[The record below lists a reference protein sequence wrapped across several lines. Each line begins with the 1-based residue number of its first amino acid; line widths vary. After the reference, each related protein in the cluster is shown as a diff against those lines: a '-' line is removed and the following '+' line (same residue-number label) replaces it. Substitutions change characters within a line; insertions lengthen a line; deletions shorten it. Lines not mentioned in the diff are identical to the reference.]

1 MSLIKIKDKGQ
12 TPDQFETLV
21 VNTAVAVEA
30 TLGNIVVAGENG
42 AIVDSGTAVSQ
53 ITGELNNL
61 GTEVEALGSEVET
74 LKKSVSDGKTLL
86 ANAITEMGIE
96 TASDASFETMASNVS
111 ELSTAG
117 EYIWARYKYEKH
129 KAGLYDVD
137 NNLIADW
144 DTLVNTYGM
153 NIEKDYAFNVD
164 EAPID
169 SPCYILINNPELA
182 SGAKLVISS
191 SVTKIGHNVFLYC
204 ETLQSVIIPESVTE
218 IGEYAFCECT
228 NLTSI
233 TIPASVIRI
242 DFSAFRNCT
251 SLTSVYHMHM
261 GTMAPG
267 WIDRVFYKTS
277 GDTTTFYFK
286 NSDIREAFSTNFGNY
301 YNDSL
306 AILSEDY
313 SWTAPEV
320 DIKADKIF
328 LDYILSSDENKYPD
342 GGEVDG
348 YWYEVIDQQDAITYT
363 PSTVDQVVPS
373 GTLLT
378 GDLTIVGDENLVPSN
393 IAEGVNVF
401 GTLGTFASGHKYIK
415 RFFEQQITIPG
426 MSRGTFDLAQT
437 LDNPDNAFFFG
448 KYLISS
454 DDNIRFESMT
464 NTTVTLFNYMSSS
477 YTVYF
482 SVIEFTDKLKSKDT
496 GMHLCG
502 TYNSGWTGTTP
513 VAPYIALCQATTYNQ
528 KADIAILDATYDTS
542 DFNNRTTASS
552 RAAVTLS
559 SGKLKYTV
567 KQNTSSNYHYIHHYY
582 AEFYE

>member
-30 TLGNIVVAGENG
+30 TLGNIIVSGENG
-42 AIVDSGTAVSQ
+42 SIVDSGKAVSE
-53 ITGELNNL
+53 ITSELDSL
-61 GTEVEALGSEVET
+61 GSEVESLGSEVET

-117 EYIWARYKYEKH
+117 EYIWARYTV
-129 KAGLYDVD
+129 VD
-137 NNLIADW
+137 NAKGE
-144 DTLVNTYGM
+144 LV
-153 NIEKDYAFNVD
+153 
-164 EAPID
+164 
-169 SPCYILINNPELA
+169 
-182 SGAKLVISS
+182 
-191 SVTKIGHNVFLYC
+191 
-204 ETLQSVIIPESVTE
+204 
-218 IGEYAFCECT
+218 
-228 NLTSI
+228 
-233 TIPASVIRI
+233 
-242 DFSAFRNCT
+242 
-251 SLTSVYHMHM
+251 
-261 GTMAPG
+261 
-267 WIDRVFYKTS
+267 
-277 GDTTTFYFK
+277 
-286 NSDIREAFSTNFGNY
+286 
-301 YNDSL
+301 
-306 AILSEDY
+306 
-313 SWTAPEV
+313 
-320 DIKADKIF
+320 
-328 LDYILSSDENKYPD
+328 DYITDTDESAYPD

-363 PSTVDQVVPS
+363 PSTVDQVIPG

-378 GDLTIVGDENLVPSN
+378 GDLIVVGDENLVPSN

-426 MSRGTFDLAQT
+426 MSRGTFELAQT
-437 LDNPDNAFFFG
+437 LDNPSNAFFFG
-448 KYLISS
+448 NYLISS
-454 DDNIRFESMT
+454 DDNVRFESMT

-482 SVIEFTDKLKSKDT
+482 SVMEFTDKLKSKDS
-496 GMHLCG
+496 GMHLCS
-502 TYNSGWTGTTP
+502 TYDTGWTGTTP
-513 VAPYIALCQATTYNQ
+513 TAPYIALCQATTYNQ

-567 KQNTSSNYHYIHHYY
+567 KQNKTSSYHYIHHYY